1 MRAILSRPQCVQ
13 LEQNTNIFVVT
24 ELDDKTRKLH
34 EEQVVQSRMVT
45 TFTDVVFYVLYL
57 CLLIGISDE
66 VGGQRSFLQT
76 DNVKQFLPV
85 ELVITPST
93 LRTRVRSKP

>member
-1 MRAILSRPQCVQ
+1 
-13 LEQNTNIFVVT
+13 
-24 ELDDKTRKLH
+24 
-34 EEQVVQSRMVT
+34 MVT

-66 VGGQRSFLQT
+66 VGGARPFLQT

-85 ELVITPST
+85 WLLIKPHY
-93 LRTRVRSKP
+93 LRAIFSLAFRLDGISIVSQSGDRFENFYQLT